1 MKRSLITTLIIGVAV
16 TLIVVALHATKVIAG
31 FETVAGQL
39 VTEYAGATRVVGE
52 KWQYVLVL
60 VIALGV
66 ARLEQSRGCGTMA
79 RLVNIRVIAG
89 GTVWPGVGLLSLS
102 RIFSAGAVSPGA
114 PVCSPRRRRVVGFF
128 TQEPLTSN
136 PHIVCRSRLQR
147 AISASWRREN
157 FVRR

>member
-31 FETVAGQL
+31 FETVAAQL

-66 ARLEQSRGCGTMA
+66 AWLT
-79 RLVNIRVIAG
+79 
-89 GTVWPGVGLLSLS
+89 LSN
-102 RIFSAGAVSPGA
+102 V
-114 PVCSPRRRRVVGFF
+114 PRW
-128 TQEPLTSN
+128 
-136 PHIVCRSRLQR
+136 R
-147 AISASWRREN
+147 A
-157 FVRR
+157 